1 MAIYTR
7 SGDKGETGLFGGKRV
22 SKASAQIE
30 AAGAVDELTTYVGYI
45 ATRFPTSL
53 STKSEIRGASALHDT
68 RSATLAEIQKDLYRI
83 MSVIAGATIPIA
95 YLEQRAKDFEREID
109 VVTSELPKLNSF
121 ILPGGTEEASLF
133 HILRVLTR
141 KAERAVVLIKSDAI
155 IIQYL
160 NRLSDLFF
168 TLARKYAKG
177 KETKIKTL

>member
-7 SGDKGETGLFGGKRV
+7 TGDKGETGLFGGKRI

-30 AAGAVDELTTYVGYI
+30 AVGVVDELTTYVGYVKLQV
-45 ATRFPTSL
+45 S
-53 STKSEIRGASALHDT
+53 
-68 RSATLAEIQKDLYRI
+68 RSASSGQAGSDFLIEIQKDLYRI
-83 MSVIAGATIPIA
+83 MSVIGGANIPIA
-95 YLEQRAKDFEREID
+95 YLENRAKEFEQEID
-109 VVTSELPKLNSF
+109 TITSKLTKLNSF
-121 ILPGGTEEASLF
+121 ILPGGTTEASLF

-168 TLARKYAKG
+168 TLARKHAKG

>member
-7 SGDKGETGLFGGKRV
+7 TGDKGETGLFGGKRV

-30 AAGAVDELTTYVGYI
+30 AVGAVDELTTYIGYVNTLYD
-45 ATRFPTSL
+45 TRFV
-53 STKSEIRGASALHDT
+53 IHD
-68 RSATLAEIQKDLYRI
+68 LPEIQKDLYRI
-83 MSVIAGATIPIA
+83 MSVIGGANIPIA
-95 YLEQRAKDFEREID
+95 YLVGRTKVFEQEID
-109 VVTSELPKLNSF
+109 IITSKLPKLNSF
-121 ILPGGTEEASLF
+121 ILPGGTKEASFF

-141 KAERAVVLIKSDAI
+141 RTERAVVLMKSDAI

-177 KETKIKTL
+177 KEIKIKTL

>member
-1 MAIYTR
+1 MTVYTR
-7 SGDKGETGLFGGKRV
+7 TGDKGKTGLFGGKRV

-30 AAGAVDELTTYVGYI
+30 AVGAVDELTTYVGYVQALY
-45 ATRFPTSL
+45 ATRF
-53 STKSEIRGASALHDT
+53 ALHD
-68 RSATLAEIQKDLYRI
+68 LPEIQKDLYRI
-83 MSVIAGATIPIA
+83 MSVIGGADIPIA
-95 YLEQRAKDFEREID
+95 YLKDRTNIFEQEID
-109 VVTSELPKLNSF
+109 NITSKLPKLNSF
-121 ILPGGTEEASLF
+121 ILPGGTREASLF

-155 IIQYL
+155 MVQYL

>member
-7 SGDKGETGLFGGKRV
+7 TGDKGETGLFGGKRV

-30 AAGAVDELTTYVGYI
+30 VVGTIDELTTYVGYVGLQVAGI
-45 ATRFPTSL
+45 KLQDSL
-53 STKSEIRGASALHDT
+53 VA
-68 RSATLAEIQKDLYRI
+68 IQKDLYRI
-83 MSVIAGATIPIA
+83 MSVVGGANVPIA
-95 YLEQRAKDFEREID
+95 YLADRTKDFEQEID
-109 VVTSELPKLNSF
+109 IITSKLLKLNSF
-121 ILPGGTEEASLF
+121 ILPGGTQEASLF

-141 KAERAVVLIKSDAI
+141 KAERAVVLIKSDVI

-177 KETKIKTL
+177 KETKIKIL

>member
-7 SGDKGETGLFGGKRV
+7 TGDKGETGLFGGKRI

-30 AAGAVDELTTYVGYI
+30 AVGAIDELTTYVGFVHTQYGI
-45 ATRFPTSL
+45 QNTEYDL
-53 STKSEIRGASALHDT
+53 V
-68 RSATLAEIQKDLYRI
+68 EIQKDLYRI
-83 MSVIAGATIPIA
+83 MSVIGGANIPIA
-95 YLEQRAKDFEREID
+95 YLVGRTKVFEQEID
-109 VVTSELPKLNSF
+109 VITTKLPKLNSF
-121 ILPGGTEEASLF
+121 ILPGGTPEASLF

-141 KAERAVVLIKSDAI
+141 KAERAVVLIKSDVI

-168 TLARKYAKG
+168 TLARKFAKG